1 MRARFHLI
9 FSLLLATL
17 FAAPSTLRA
26 DDLKSVL
33 ARLDAAA
40 KNFRTVSANVVFD
53 TETLDPVPD
62 TDTQKATAYYER
74 KGNSFSM
81 AAHIHEH
88 NGKPSPA
95 AYTFVNG
102 KLKFYDGSA
111 VHNYDASKWESYLM
125 LGFGA
130 SGTEL
135 ADKWDIK
142 YIGSEVMNDVHVAQ
156 LELVA
161 KDPQVRKTIAKVTLW
176 IDPDSGVSQKQR
188 FDEGPSLYRI
198 CKYSDIVLN
207 HSLPSKAFDLPK

>member
-1 MRARFHLI
+1 MRARFRPIL
-9 FSLLLATL
+9 SLLVATL
-17 FAAPSTLRA
+17 FAAPLTLHA

-53 TETLDPVPD
+53 TETVDPVPD
-62 TDTQKATAYYER
+62 SDIQKATAYYER

-88 NGKPSPA
+88 NGKPSPG
-95 AYTFVNG
+95 AYNFVNG
-102 KLKFYDGSA
+102 KLAFYDGST
-111 VHNYDASKWESYLM
+111 VHKYDASKWESYLM

-142 YIGSEVMNDVHVAQ
+142 YIGSEMMNGVNVAK

-176 IDPDSGVSQKQR
+176 IDPDTGVSQQQR

-207 HSLPSKAFDLPK
+207 KSLPAKAFDLK

>member
-1 MRARFHLI
+1 MRVRTPLL
-9 FSLLLATL
+9 FSLLLSAI
-17 FAAPSTLRA
+17 FAAPASAKT
-26 DDLKSVL
+26 DDVNSVL

-53 TETLDPVPD
+53 TETVDPVPD

-74 KGNSFSM
+74 KGNTFRM

-88 NGKPSPA
+88 NGKPATA
-95 AYTFVNG
+95 AYNFVDG
-102 KLKFYDGSA
+102 ALHFYDGST
-111 VHNYDASKWESYLM
+111 VHTYDASKWESYLM

-135 ADKWDIK
+135 AEKWDIK
-142 YIGSEVMNDVHVAQ
+142 YIGSQVMDGVNVAQ

-176 IDPDSGVSQKQR
+176 IDPDRGVSLKQR

-198 CKYSDIVLN
+198 CTYSGIKIN
-207 HSLPSKAFDLPK
+207 QSLPAKAFELK